1 MTFTDD
7 ELKIIQEQVG
17 AVQSSADVHWVVY
30 CGVLVFLMQA
40 GFAMLCA
47 GYGPASHVGAR
58 AGGRGGGGGSR
69 PGRPGAPLSVAGLAA
84 ARMAENCSKK
94 SRAPTGPS
102 GPRMPRTSS

>member
-47 GYGPASHVGAR
+47 GSLREKNIKNV
-58 AGGRGGGGGSR
+58 
-69 PGRPGAPLSVAGLAA
+69 SVQ
-84 ARMAENCSKK
+84 
-94 SRAPTGPS
+94 
-102 GPRMPRTSS
+102 